1 MLDDLTEKEHLFH
14 FGICILCTYGDSM
27 KKILLKGLMISPL
40 MLGVIPLT
48 SCGNKNEN
56 KITIAEVT
64 HSMFYAPMYIAKNA
78 GYFKD
83 EGLDIDI
90 ITTPGADKVMAALL
104 SKDAQIGLMGKS
116 TKLERRIHYST

>member
-1 MLDDLTEKEHLFH
+1 
-14 FGICILCTYGDSM
+14 M
-27 KKILLKGLMISPL
+27 KKILLKCLIISPL
-40 MLGVIPLT
+40 MLGAIPLT
-48 SCGNKNEN
+48 ACGNKNEN

-116 TKLERRIHYST
+116 PELERQFCF